1 MKNGAVMTNVK
12 FYELGR
18 RGKPVRTIEA
28 GDLAEPSGR
37 SAWRGIADFV
47 VAFVEV
53 AQEARAMQ
61 TRMLGHGRYRRLG
74 ES

>member
-1 MKNGAVMTNVK
+1 MRNGAVMTNVK
-12 FYELGR
+12 LYELGR

-28 GDLAEPSGR
+28 GDLAEPSGH
-37 SAWRGIADFV
+37 SMWRRIVDFV

-53 AQEARAMQ
+53 AQEARALQ
-61 TRMLGHGRYRRLG
+61 TRMLGQGRYRRFG